1 MKSTFQLPKMAIII
15 AMILTQLIRTY
26 YTEVTRLG
34 RFDEALYSDKFVI
47 TAELNPPKG
56 TDLNRL
62 YEKADLLK
70 DMVAAFNVTDSAGS
84 IMSMAPIAVSHL
96 LQDQGIDTILQITG
110 RDRNKIALQSEL
122 LAASALGVTNILCMS
137 GDPPGAGDHP
147 DAKAV
152 GDLDALGLLRA
163 ARCLNMGKDLAGAEI
178 KGSPTFFPG
187 AVANPGALDMDTELK
202 RMEGK
207 VKAGAAFF
215 QTQAVYETSKF
226 EQFMSVARQFGV
238 PVLAGLII
246 LKSAK
251 MAHNL
256 NANLPGVTVPD
267 EFITLLDNSED
278 RSATSVEIIAKIIR
292 DIQGMCNG
300 VHIMAIGWE
309 SKIPQILAAAGV

>member
-1 MKSTFQLPKMAIII
+1 MASF
-15 AMILTQLIRTY
+15 AETLNS
-26 YTEVTRLG
+26 G
-34 RFDEALYSDKFVI
+34 KFAV

-56 TDLNRL
+56 VDLGRL
-62 YEKADLLK
+62 YEKADMLK
-70 DMVAAFNVTDSAGS
+70 DMVAAFNITDSAGS
-84 IMSMAPIAVSHL
+84 IMSMAPIAASHL
-96 LQDQGIDTILQITG
+96 LRDRGIETILQITG

-122 LAASALGVTNILCMS
+122 LAASALGVTNVLCMS

-163 ARCLNMGKDLAGAEI
+163 ARSLSAGNDLAGGEL
-178 KGSPTFFPG
+178 KGPPTLFAG
-187 AVANPGALDMDTELK
+187 AVANPGASDMDVELK

-207 VKAGAAFF
+207 VEAGASFF
-215 QTQAVYETSKF
+215 QTQAVYEPDRF
-226 EQFMSVARQFGV
+226 EKFMSVARGFGV

-251 MAHNL
+251 MALNL

-267 EFITLLDNSED
+267 DTIQQIEAAED
-278 RSATSVEIIAKIIR
+278 RSATSVEISARIIR
-292 DIQGMCNG
+292 DVRDMCDG

-309 SKIPQILAAAGV
+309 SRIPQILKAAAV